1 MNYEN
6 YKSMNVLF
14 GLDLNIPVYK
24 YIPLK
29 YVMAMIQNCTLRI
42 DPVSRWEDPYE
53 NWFLKEEFQ
62 LVDDGTRFDA
72 KSQIPGAFGQCW
84 SKIEE
89 SDAMWRIY
97 SDVKKKTEDP
107 TSGLEYLQ
115 NSAVRIK
122 TTARKIFDAA
132 YLDGRDLVSVFI
144 GCVNYLS
151 QEDFNNL
158 VKNLSPLSSQ
168 NLNEPFK
175 NSYFYKRDT
184 FAHEEEIRLIIL
196 AASNGDDRFKKEF
209 LSFSIDPASFIEE
222 LVADPRLSE
231 EEYQYVSGQLSSVGF
246 PQQYIS
252 QSNLYKFVPST
263 IQVC

>member
-6 YKSMNVLF
+6 YKIKNVLF
-14 GLDLNIPVYK
+14 GLDLDIPVYK

-29 YVMAMIQNCTLRI
+29 YVMAMIQNRTLRI

-62 LVDDGTRFDA
+62 LVDGARVDA
-72 KSQIPGAFGQCW
+72 KSLIPGVFGQCW

-122 TTARKIFDAA
+122 TTARKIFNAA
-132 YLDGRDLVSVFI
+132 YLKDSDMASVFI

-151 QEDFNNL
+151 QEGFNNH
-158 VKNLSPLSSQ
+158 VKNLSPLSS
-168 NLNEPFK
+168 LNEAFK

-209 LSFSIDPASFIEE
+209 LSFSINPASFIEE

-231 EEYQYVSGQLSSVGF
+231 EEYQYVSGQLSSVGV
-246 PQQYIS
+246 PQQHIS
-252 QSNLYKFVPST
+252 QSNLYKFVPIT
-263 IQVC
+263 IQLC